1 MKKYLLGIFAVIL
14 AVGMSA
20 YTSVQRTARK
30 PVTQTAYFW
39 YKLNPTTGKI
49 SSTVLNPGAQDIK
62 DNVVDGGSN
71 QLTDCSDLNS
81 PECLAGSS
89 SSTLQPGNT
98 PDAPTMDRDNRIS
111 HD

>member
-1 MKKYLLGIFAVIL
+1 MKKYVLGIFAVII

-20 YTSVQRTARK
+20 YTSAHKIQRKTT
-30 PVTQTAYFW
+30 TQTAYFW
-39 YKLNPTTGKI
+39 YQLNPTTGKI
-49 SSTVLNPGAQDIK
+49 SSTVLNPSAQDVK
-62 DNVVDGGSN
+62 DNVIDGGSN
-71 QLTDCSDLNS
+71 QLTDCSDVSN

-98 PDAPTMDRDNRIS
+98 PDAPTMDRDNRIR